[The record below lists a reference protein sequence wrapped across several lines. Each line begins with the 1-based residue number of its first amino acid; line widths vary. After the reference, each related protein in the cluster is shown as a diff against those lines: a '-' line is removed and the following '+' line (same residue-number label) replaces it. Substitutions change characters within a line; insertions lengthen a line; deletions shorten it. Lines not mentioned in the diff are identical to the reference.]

1 MTQVYKNNI
10 IVLHLYK
17 CNSKII
23 KGKFMEDEKDI
34 FEEFI
39 ENYPSVNDKVMT
51 ELQVIA
57 DIRLVLTG
65 YYNAKIYYD
74 EEGLKI
80 KFKNGQIFIIT
91 VKEKK

>member
-1 MTQVYKNNI
+1 
-10 IVLHLYK
+10 
-17 CNSKII
+17 
-23 KGKFMEDEKDI
+23 MEDEKDI

-51 ELQVIA
+51 ELQVVA
-57 DIRLVLTG
+57 DVRLVLSG
-65 YYNAKIYYD
+65 FYNAKIYYD

>member
-1 MTQVYKNNI
+1 
-10 IVLHLYK
+10 
-17 CNSKII
+17 
-23 KGKFMEDEKDI
+23 MEDEKDI

-57 DIRLVLTG
+57 DIRLVLTD
-65 YYNAKIYYD
+65 YYNAKFYYD